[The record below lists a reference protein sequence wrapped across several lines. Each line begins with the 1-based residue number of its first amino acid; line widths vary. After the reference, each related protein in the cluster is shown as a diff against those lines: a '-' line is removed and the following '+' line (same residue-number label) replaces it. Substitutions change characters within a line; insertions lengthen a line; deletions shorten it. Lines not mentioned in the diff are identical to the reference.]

1 MSIVWVFPTKSYC
14 ISWVF
19 WQMQLLDQSFLN
31 DSAKFEID
39 WQMIFGREF

>member
-1 MSIVWVFPTKSYC
+1 MVWVFPTKSYC

-19 WQMQLLDQSFLN
+19 WKMQLLDQSFLN